1 MKSCISN
8 WNKSAFSKQCLPG
21 MLWQWLIICFI
32 WLWHS
37 STMRWSHSPL
47 RLKDRVAS
55 GILTL
60 SFCGNLH
67 SLHFCHIS
75 LVKTV
80 HPLPAFSLCPRDN
93 TGWMIGYLAVCHLIV
108 SFPFSILILTLLE
121 VRKKKWFFSVVFFL
135 KRKGFNGVL
144 VSFPLLL
151 PAFLGCLR
159 VNVIVY
165 FY

>member
-1 MKSCISN
+1 
-8 WNKSAFSKQCLPG
+8 
-21 MLWQWLIICFI
+21 
-32 WLWHS
+32 
-37 STMRWSHSPL
+37 
-47 RLKDRVAS
+47 
-55 GILTL
+55 
-60 SFCGNLH
+60 
-67 SLHFCHIS
+67 
-75 LVKTV
+75 
-80 HPLPAFSLCPRDN
+80 
-93 TGWMIGYLAVCHLIV
+93 MIGYLAVCHLIV